1 MRFGFSI
8 LYVLLIIALM
18 ICAFFAFKTKK
29 AIGKSVFHLCAAL
42 IFPVAGNLMIIA
54 SGNEMVSTIGAYIYY
69 LGMDLTMSALMKFTH
84 DYCGVDKRY
93 NSLRLNT
100 NIIIAMDAIQLLMNP
115 FFHHAFSLTPIDV
128 DGFPYYKLVPYT
140 GQSIH
145 RVVDYTVF
153 LSVLIIF
160 LFKFFRSPRISS
172 ERYSVILLTMCF
184 VGLWSTFYIFAGTPI
199 DTSMVGYAIFGIMI
213 FYFAL
218 YYRPMRLLDRMLA
231 GVASQMPE
239 ALYFFDGTGRCIWAN
254 RQGAKFMNVRNES
267 YDSVTDQLIRVF
279 DDIGEDEDRWSSR
292 KTIGVGET
300 TKYYVLERQ
309 SLNDVNNK
317 VAGSFLSIRD
327 VTKEE
332 KALRV
337 EKYNATHDNLT
348 DLYTKEYLYECTA
361 RMIGE
366 HPGENFLIA
375 FINVTDFKI
384 INDIYGSD
392 FGDFVLKK
400 IASYIMETMP
410 EDSVYGRMGGDKF
423 GICIAEREFDE
434 AKIEKSLSDFVV
446 SDGVNRHNILLHMG
460 VYEVSE
466 PDLDPSIMYDRAH
479 MALSVIKNEYQRRIS
494 YYDDK
499 MRDSV
504 IWSQRLSSQLE
515 DAIAL
520 KHVVPYIQPILNT
533 EGKIVGGEALV
544 RWIHPEYGFLAPD
557 MFVPVFEK
565 NGMIAELDRYMW
577 RCACEILARWKKEG
591 KDLFISINISPKDF
605 YFMNVN
611 EEILK
616 ITSAYDIEP
625 RKLRIEITETIM
637 MTDVSNRL
645 KNLMKLRDDGFIV
658 EMDDFGSG
666 YSSLNL
672 LKDMPVDVLKI
683 DMAFLKQSKENI
695 KTQKILHNIIKM
707 SDDLGIVP
715 LTEGVETIEQY
726 RMLSE
731 MGCKLFQGY
740 YFSKPLPLEEFEK
753 YAYDNLLNN

>member
-1 MRFGFSI
+1 M
-8 LYVLLIIALM
+8 
-18 ICAFFAFKTKK
+18 
-29 AIGKSVFHLCAAL
+29 
-42 IFPVAGNLMIIA
+42 
-54 SGNEMVSTIGAYIYY
+54 
-69 LGMDLTMSALMKFTH
+69 
-84 DYCGVDKRY
+84 
-93 NSLRLNT
+93 NT
-100 NIIIAMDAIQLLMNP
+100 

-309 SLNDVNNK
+309 SLNDVHNK

-520 KHVVPYIQPILNT
+520 KQVVPYIQPILNK

-611 EEILK
+611 EEIIK

-637 MTDVSNRL
+637 MTDVNSRL

>member
-1 MRFGFSI
+1 
-8 LYVLLIIALM
+8 M

-199 DTSMVGYAIFGIMI
+199 DTSMVGYAIFGIMV

-309 SLNDVNNK
+309 SLNDVHNK

-366 HPGENFLIA
+366 HPEENFLIA

-434 AKIEKSLSDFVV
+434 VKIEKSLSDFVV

-520 KHVVPYIQPILNT
+520 KQVVPYIQPILNT

-577 RCACEILARWKKEG
+577 RCACEIMARWKKEG

-611 EEILK
+611 EEIIK

-637 MTDVSNRL
+637 MTDVNSRL

>member
-1 MRFGFSI
+1 
-8 LYVLLIIALM
+8 
-18 ICAFFAFKTKK
+18 
-29 AIGKSVFHLCAAL
+29 
-42 IFPVAGNLMIIA
+42 
-54 SGNEMVSTIGAYIYY
+54 
-69 LGMDLTMSALMKFTH
+69 
-84 DYCGVDKRY
+84 
-93 NSLRLNT
+93 
-100 NIIIAMDAIQLLMNP
+100 
-115 FFHHAFSLTPIDV
+115 
-128 DGFPYYKLVPYT
+128 
-140 GQSIH
+140 
-145 RVVDYTVF
+145 
-153 LSVLIIF
+153 
-160 LFKFFRSPRISS
+160 
-172 ERYSVILLTMCF
+172 
-184 VGLWSTFYIFAGTPI
+184 
-199 DTSMVGYAIFGIMI
+199 MI

-309 SLNDVNNK
+309 SLNDVHNK

-520 KHVVPYIQPILNT
+520 KQVVPYIQPILNK

-611 EEILK
+611 EEIIK

-637 MTDVSNRL
+637 MTDVNSRL